1 MAFPSIPSIP
11 SIPKPISKS
20 IKYFIFGIFILNIK
34 SLPFAYTLRCLPI
47 ASRLQIRKYTNYKNE
62 NKDLFKTFERSHFV
76 FVDDVKSKNNSDNTN
91 NNKNNINVHTVGIS
105 KLVFKEKNG
114 KTIIPEQFFDKFG
127 FKCETEESKI
137 KREEI
142 RKKGWQ
148 FIEGLFEFEKLIDYC
163 EDKDKDDDYLENE
176 KFISKL

>member
-1 MAFPSIPSIP
+1 MGTINWARIDFLVLLFPEAFKEYFAFAASGVSVYFKKEIPRFSTYKIQTKLLTWNGKW
-11 SIPKPISKS
+11 IFLIHR
-20 IKYFIFGIFILNIK
+20 FI
-34 SLPFAYTLRCLPI
+34 T
-47 ASRLQIRKYTNYKNE
+47 E
-62 NKDLFKTFERSHFV
+62 
-76 FVDDVKSKNNSDNTN
+76 SKNNSDNTN